1 MQRVQPE
8 EQERAPAAT
17 ADRSRPALLSVV
29 VPCYNEADVVARTHE
44 TLSAELGGLAQVDY
58 ELIYVDDGSRDAT
71 LALLKSVQAG
81 DRRVRVLA
89 LSRNFGHQIALHA
102 GISEATGDAVVV
114 MDADLQDP
122 PEVIGE
128 MVAHW
133 RAGADIAYGMRTMR
147 EGESAFK
154 LWTAKAF
161 YRLIRTLAEVDIPL
175 DTGNFRLMDRKVVDA
190 LLTMP
195 ERDRMLS
202 GLVAWAGFRQ
212 EPVRFRRAARR
223 AGETKYP
230 LGRMVRYAVDGI
242 LSFAQ
247 LPLQLATWLGVAA
260 AGVALVGICY
270 AIVARLFTDAWVT
283 GWTALFIAILFLG
296 GVQLVLIGLLGEYLG
311 RIYGEVKRRPLYFL
325 RERLGFEPS
334 KDAQ

>member
-1 MQRVQPE
+1 MANRP
-8 EQERAPAAT
+8 
-17 ADRSRPALLSVV
+17 RPALLSVV
-29 VPCYNEADVVARTHE
+29 VPCFNEAEIVVHAHE
-44 TLSAELGGLAQVDY
+44 RLSAELGRLADVDY
-58 ELIYVDDGSRDAT
+58 EIIYVDDGSGDAT
-71 LALLKSVQAG
+71 LMLLKSIQAA
-81 DRRVRVLA
+81 DQRVRVLG
-89 LSRNFGHQIALHA
+89 LSRNFGHQIAVHA
-102 GISEATGDAVVV
+102 GIVEASGDAVVV

-122 PEVIGE
+122 PDVIAE
-128 MVAHW
+128 MVARW
-133 RAGADIAYGMRTMR
+133 RAGVDVAYGMRTSR

-154 LWTAKAF
+154 VWTAKAF
-161 YRLIRTLAEVDIPL
+161 YRLIGRLAEVAIPM

-202 GLVAWAGFRQ
+202 GIVAWAGFRQ

-223 AGETKYP
+223 AGESKYP
-230 LGRMVRYAVDGI
+230 LGRMVRLAMDGI

-260 AGVALVGICY
+260 AGIALVGICY

-311 RIYGEVKRRPLYFL
+311 RIYGEVKRRPLYFV
-325 RERLGFEPS
+325 RERLGFARAD
-334 KDAQ
+334 DA